1 MQIQSLSLTDFGTW
15 KNLSLGNLSGSLN
28 VLHGPNEVGKT
39 TLLRFLRGMFYG
51 QELFRSEVPLTN
63 PSGKSR
69 SVGIIDVETPSGK
82 YRVERTFRLPGKFG
96 EQALDHVVVELLQA
110 EGAAQEATS
119 QGMTALQVL
128 LSGVD
133 ANIYRN
139 VFAFGIDEIERL
151 AALSETEA
159 AGYLYDLSAGVD
171 RVSLASVFRSLRGE
185 REGLLGTADGA
196 SEIAGLLEEKASLE
210 KQLDTISEELGR
222 YRPLLVERARLEGKI
237 ENLSESSVEEQFR
250 LRIADLATTVRP
262 VWKKMQEAIAARR
275 AMGVVPDVASED
287 LQRLEQLA
295 AKQHELRL
303 RSDAL
308 KRRAEATKC
317 ELEELPVRE
326 AFIAQGAQIEAM
338 VSQRDWLESRVEQMD
353 GYQDAEN
360 PQEEERQAKAQSL
373 ELGAQIQAAIPRLR
387 PAARALKDARAKR
400 CSAELVAKQTPASTE
415 VAHAEGLAEEL
426 AAIDELCSDLR
437 RRIHLEQ
444 RLLQL
449 SDTKREFDL
458 LQEGLVEQKVLSP
471 RVLMLSGGL
480 FAFGVMLACSG
491 IFLLSMTTWSGALLT
506 LIGIAG
512 SVAGG
517 WLKRLLERAQQ
528 REWDARQ
535 RQAELLALQQKEAE
549 EECRELDE
557 LFSNAHGPFA
567 VQLRELEKQK
577 VALEQKVSRHEVT
590 RAAASE
596 AEAVAH
602 AVEAA
607 KSVYQE
613 ARRMWHR
620 ALHTEGLP
628 AQLSPAAVRR
638 LAARCRE
645 ETEVANR
652 GAVLRAEA
660 ERQEQEL
667 IQVVARVDS
676 LCEAAGFIA
685 EVDQNLSMGWNLL
698 ARMDA
703 IASAWEEQQQW
714 IAKRKTLRGQ
724 RWGLAR
730 RQRRCLRYLS
740 LLGAQQTQDY
750 EDLGLPVDEDLE
762 ELAQRCAEAGRY
774 EADIASLESELI
786 AACSETC
793 EAEQLWKELD
803 GVTEQQLNG
812 ERERLA
818 KQRTKTDEKLR
829 QLCEQR
835 GRLGEQLLTLASDRR
850 DAYVQL
856 ELARTEERLKRAI
869 SRWHDLV
876 CTSQLLESIRRCYEQ
891 QRQPAALQEASLYL
905 ERITEGRY
913 RRVWTRLDQ
922 EMLCV
927 EDCRGQ
933 HLPVLALS
941 RGTREPLMLALRL
954 ALVSQFARRGIRLP
968 IVLDEVLVHF
978 DAQRARAAAEVLKD
992 FAAAGGHQIFLFT
1005 CHKHLVSLFTEI
1017 GAEVRLLPDT
1027 PQQGKGKSTTD
1038 HSRAA

>member
-1 MQIQSLSLTDFGTW
+1 
-15 KNLSLGNLSGSLN
+15 
-28 VLHGPNEVGKT
+28 
-39 TLLRFLRGMFYG
+39 
-51 QELFRSEVPLTN
+51 
-63 PSGKSR
+63 
-69 SVGIIDVETPSGK
+69 
-82 YRVERTFRLPGKFG
+82 
-96 EQALDHVVVELLQA
+96 
-110 EGAAQEATS
+110 
-119 QGMTALQVL
+119 
-128 LSGVD
+128 
-133 ANIYRN
+133 
-139 VFAFGIDEIERL
+139 
-151 AALSETEA
+151 
-159 AGYLYDLSAGVD
+159 
-171 RVSLASVFRSLRGE
+171 
-185 REGLLGTADGA
+185 
-196 SEIAGLLEEKASLE
+196 
-210 KQLDTISEELGR
+210 
-222 YRPLLVERARLEGKI
+222 
-237 ENLSESSVEEQFR
+237 
-250 LRIADLATTVRP
+250 
-262 VWKKMQEAIAARR
+262 
-275 AMGVVPDVASED
+275 
-287 LQRLEQLA
+287 
-295 AKQHELRL
+295 
-303 RSDAL
+303 
-308 KRRAEATKC
+308 
-317 ELEELPVRE
+317 
-326 AFIAQGAQIEAM
+326 
-338 VSQRDWLESRVEQMD
+338 
-353 GYQDAEN
+353 
-360 PQEEERQAKAQSL
+360 
-373 ELGAQIQAAIPRLR
+373 
-387 PAARALKDARAKR
+387 
-400 CSAELVAKQTPASTE
+400 
-415 VAHAEGLAEEL
+415 
-426 AAIDELCSDLR
+426 
-437 RRIHLEQ
+437 
-444 RLLQL
+444 
-449 SDTKREFDL
+449 
-458 LQEGLVEQKVLSP
+458 
-471 RVLMLSGGL
+471 
-480 FAFGVMLACSG
+480 
-491 IFLLSMTTWSGALLT
+491 MTTWSGALLT

-535 RQAELLALQQKEAE
+535 RQAELLALQQNEAD
-549 EECRELDE
+549 EECKELDE
-557 LFSNAHGPFA
+557 LFADAHGPFV

-613 ARRMWHR
+613 ARRVWHR
-620 ALHTEGLP
+620 ALHSEGLP

-685 EVDQNLSMGWNLL
+685 EVDQNLSMGWSLL

-762 ELAQRCAEAGRY
+762 ELAQRCAEARRY

-803 GVTEQQLNG
+803 GVTEQQLNA

-856 ELARTEERLKRAI
+856 ELARTEERLKKAI

-876 CTSQLLESIRRCYEQ
+876 CTSQLLKSIRRCYEQ

-1027 PQQGKGKSTTD
+1027 PQQGKAKSTTD

>member
-1 MQIQSLSLTDFGTW
+1 MQIQSLSLTNFGTW
-15 KNLSLGNLSGSLN
+15 QNLSLGNLSGSLN
-28 VLHGPNEVGKT
+28 VLHGPNEAGKT

-51 QELFRSEVPLTN
+51 QELSQGEVPLTI
-63 PSGKSR
+63 PSEKSR
-69 SVGIIDVETPSGK
+69 SVGIFDVETPTGK
-82 YRVERTFRLPGKFG
+82 YRVERTFRLPEKFG
-96 EQALDHVVVELLQA
+96 EKALDHVVVELLQA
-110 EGAAQEATS
+110 EGVDQEATS
-119 QGMTALQVL
+119 RGMTALQVL

-151 AALSETEA
+151 AALSGTEA

-171 RVSLASVFRSLRGE
+171 RVSLASVFRSLRSE
-185 REGLLGTADGA
+185 RESLLDAAGGE
-196 SEIAGLLEEKASLE
+196 SEIAGLLEEKVSLE
-210 KQLDTISEELGR
+210 QQLDAISEELGR
-222 YRPLLVERARLEGKI
+222 YRPLLIERARLEGKI
-237 ENLSESSVEEQFR
+237 EKLSEAAEDEQLR

-262 VWKKMQEAIAARR
+262 VWKKMQETIAARR
-275 AMGVVPDVASED
+275 AMGSVPEVASED
-287 LQRLEQLA
+287 LQRLEQSA

-303 RSDAL
+303 RIEVL
-308 KRRAEATKC
+308 KKRTEATKC
-317 ELEELPVRE
+317 ELDELPLRE
-326 AFIAQGAQIEAM
+326 AFIAQGSRIEAM
-338 VSQRDWLESRVEQMD
+338 VSQRDWIESRVAQIE
-353 GYQDAEN
+353 GYQDAED
-360 PQEEERQAKAQSL
+360 PQEEERQAKARSL

-400 CSAELVAKQTPASTE
+400 CSAELDARRTPPSTE

-437 RRIHLEQ
+437 RRIRLDQ
-444 RLLQL
+444 RLQQL
-449 SDTKREFDL
+449 RDTKQEFDL

-471 RVLMLSGGL
+471 RILMLSGGL

-491 IFLLSMTTWSGALLT
+491 IFLLSMTTWSGGLLT

-512 SVAGG
+512 SAAGG

-528 REWDARQ
+528 REWEARQ
-535 RQAELLALQQKEAE
+535 RQGDLLATQQKEAE
-549 EECRELDE
+549 EECRGLDE
-557 LFSNAHGPFA
+557 LFADAHGPFA
-567 VQLRELEKQK
+567 VQLRKLEQQK
-577 VALEQKVSRHEVT
+577 VTLEQKVSKYEAT
-590 RAAASE
+590 RAAACE

-602 AVEAA
+602 AVEMAKAA
-607 KSVYQE
+607 YQE

-620 ALHTEGLP
+620 ALHAEGLP

-667 IQVVARVDS
+667 IQVVGRIDA
-676 LCEAAGFIA
+676 LFEAAGFIV
-685 EVDQNLSMGWNLL
+685 EVDNNLSMGRSLL

-703 IASAWEEQQQW
+703 IAFAWEEQQQW
-714 IAKRKTLRGQ
+714 IAKRKMLRGQ

-730 RQRRCLRYLS
+730 RLRRCLRYLS
-740 LLGAQQTQDY
+740 VLTEQQTQDY
-750 EDLGLPVDEDLE
+750 EDLDLSADEDLE
-762 ELAQRCAEAGRY
+762 ELAQRCAEAREY
-774 EADIASLESELI
+774 KADIVTLESELI
-786 AACSETC
+786 AACGETC

-803 GVTEQQLNG
+803 GVTEQQLDA

-856 ELARTEERLKRAI
+856 ELARTEERLKKAI

-905 ERITEGRY
+905 ERITEGT
-913 RRVWTRLDQ
+913 VSAGLDKTGSRDA
-922 EMLCV
+922 LC
-927 EDCRGQ
+927 GG
-933 HLPVLALS
+933 LPRPS
-941 RGTREPLMLALRL
+941 
-954 ALVSQFARRGIRLP
+954 FAR
-968 IVLDEVLVHF
+968 
-978 DAQRARAAAEVLKD
+978 
-992 FAAAGGHQIFLFT
+992 T
-1005 CHKHLVSLFTEI
+1005 
-1017 GAEVRLLPDT
+1017 LLE
-1027 PQQGKGKSTTD
+1027 SWY
-1038 HSRAA
+1038 A